1 MDMDNAAL
9 KSQQGASA
17 ASGQAPAT
25 LSGRLARFVAELD
38 WEDLPGEVVSAAKRH
53 LLDIVG
59 VGIVGSRQEMA
70 RRALAGLRT
79 MQGSAGPVRVW
90 GTGETLATGHAAL
103 ANGVS
108 AHVLDYDDTH
118 TQSIT
123 HGSAV
128 LGPAVL
134 ALGEEVGATGRE
146 LITAFVAGWEVTARV
161 GLAANGSFHQRGFHT
176 TSVAGVFGATA
187 AAAKL
192 LKLSADET
200 LNALGLTGSQVSGVS
215 EYLSNGSSSKS
226 FHAGWSAMSGIVAA
240 NLSRAGMTGP
250 ATVFE
255 GRYGTFKTHGVESEC
270 DPALVAADLGTR
282 WESTRISIKPYPCC
296 HFAHAFI
303 DCVLEMRRQG
313 VASADVQSLHC
324 VVPEIELPLICEPF
338 QQKLKPDSAYAAK
351 FSLPFL
357 LAAALVDG
365 RVDLRTFGAEN
376 IRRADLL
383 ELAGRV
389 SYRVAQPG
397 ETTFPRYF
405 PGWVEARLAGGGSL
419 VQRLDVNRGNPDS
432 PLEQSALEEKFK
444 SNVEGVLDDAG
455 AADLIAALARLDE
468 LRVTDI
474 AALLAR
480 CR

>member
-1 MDMDNAAL
+1 MGDAAL
-9 KSQQGASA
+9 TSASA
-17 ASGQAPAT
+17 SAQANDASTRT
-25 LSGRLARFVAELD
+25 LSEKLSRFVVGARWD
-38 WEDLPGEVVSAAKRH
+38 ALPAGVVEAAKRH

-59 VGIVGSRQEMA
+59 V
-70 RRALAGLRT
+70 ALAGAREEVARHALAGVRG
-79 MQGSAGPVRVW
+79 MAGSAGPVRVW
-90 GTGETLATGHAAL
+90 GTQTTLAAPYAAL
-103 ANGVS
+103 ANGVA
-108 AHVLDYDDTH
+108 AHVLDFDDTH
-118 TQSIT
+118 TDSIT

-128 LGPAVL
+128 LAPAVL
-134 ALGEEVGATGRE
+134 ALGRETSAPGRD
-146 LITAFVAGWEVTARV
+146 LIAAFVLGWEVTARV
-161 GLAANGSFHQRGFHT
+161 GLAARGSFHKRGFHT

-187 AAAKL
+187 AAARL
-192 LKLSADET
+192 
-200 LNALGLTGSQVSGVS
+200 LGLTEQQTVNAIGLAGSQVSGVS

-226 FHAGWSAMSGIVAA
+226 FHAGWAAMSGIVAA
-240 NLSRAGMTGP
+240 NLARAGMTGP

-313 VASADVQSLHC
+313 VASGDVQSLHC

-365 RVDLRTFGAEN
+365 RVDLRTFDAEN

-389 SYRVAQPG
+389 SYRVAKPG

-432 PLEQSALEEKFK
+432 PLEQSALEDKFR

-455 AADLIAALARLDE
+455 AAELIAALARLDD
-468 LRVTDI
+468 LRAADI
-474 AALLAR
+474 AALLGR
-480 CR
+480 FR